1 MKVPLSWLKD
11 YVDIDIGVEDLAEKL
26 TSIGLPVESIT
37 YLSSDVRGVIAGKI
51 MLIKP
56 HPNADKLVV
65 AHVKIGEDIVQV
77 VTGAKNVREGDIIP
91 LAIHGARLYGGLKIK
106 RSKIRGQKSNGM
118 MCSARELGIDLKD
131 LPIEQREGV
140 LILPPDTPPGSD
152 VVKLYCLDDPIL
164 EFETFANRPDQLS
177 VLGIARETAAV
188 LGKKMGMPEIKYP
201 EIPQKASDF
210 IKIEIEDME
219 LCPRYSARIIR
230 DISIGRSPLWMQG
243 RLYAAGMRPINNI
256 VDITNYVMLETGQ
269 PLHAFDLDKIKG
281 GLILVRP
288 AREGESIVS
297 LDGEERK
304 LDPDMLMITD
314 VSGPI
319 AIAGV
324 MGGLETEVNEDT
336 SNVLLES
343 ASFNAASVRRTS
355 IRQNLRSESSR
366 RFEKGIDYHRV
377 EFASRRACH
386 LMEKEGG
393 KVLSGEAVCSITPPG
408 LTEIILRPRRVNH
421 ILGTDIDRDTIRKL
435 LEVLDFKLKDKG
447 EDFLVTVPVIRRDIN
462 EEIDL
467 IEEVARLWGYDNI
480 PTTMPIG
487 VSMGF
492 VEPGIEFDEKLRE
505 LLTKCGL
512 YEIIT
517 LSLYGEEKII
527 EYRIDDSDL
536 LKVMNPVTTDQK
548 VFRADAV
555 PHIIDLLKRNMANR
569 RFRFKLFEISKIY
582 KDIGEEEPVER
593 NELTLVLSAPQN
605 NGKEYDFFAMKGIVE
620 FLAGELNMDLSFEK
634 GELPYLHPGKTADI
648 FSDGERIGVMGYL
661 HPEIAM
667 EQGIEQDVVIG
678 GISIDKLRKLEKP
691 RKFREIPRYPPV
703 ERDLSILLDDSVPA
717 IDIEEVIRKEG
728 KPIITD
734 IYCYDVYKGKQ
745 IPDQKKSMTFKLTFS
760 SSERTLTDEEVQKK
774 IDKILKQL
782 EGKVGASLRG

>member
-1 MKVPLSWLKD
+1 
-11 YVDIDIGVEDLAEKL
+11 
-26 TSIGLPVESIT
+26 
-37 YLSSDVRGVIAGKI
+37 
-51 MLIKP
+51 
-56 HPNADKLVV
+56 
-65 AHVKIGEDIVQV
+65 
-77 VTGAKNVREGDIIP
+77 
-91 LAIHGARLYGGLKIK
+91 
-106 RSKIRGQKSNGM
+106 
-118 MCSARELGIDLKD
+118 
-131 LPIEQREGV
+131 
-140 LILPPDTPPGSD
+140 
-152 VVKLYCLDDPIL
+152 
-164 EFETFANRPDQLS
+164 
-177 VLGIARETAAV
+177 
-188 LGKKMGMPEIKYP
+188 
-201 EIPQKASDF
+201 
-210 IKIEIEDME
+210 
-219 LCPRYSARIIR
+219 
-230 DISIGRSPLWMQG
+230 
-243 RLYAAGMRPINNI
+243 
-256 VDITNYVMLETGQ
+256 
-269 PLHAFDLDKIKG
+269 
-281 GLILVRP
+281 
-288 AREGESIVS
+288 
-297 LDGEERK
+297 
-304 LDPDMLMITD
+304 
-314 VSGPI
+314 
-319 AIAGV
+319 
-324 MGGLETEVNEDT
+324 
-336 SNVLLES
+336 
-343 ASFNAASVRRTS
+343 
-355 IRQNLRSESSR
+355 
-366 RFEKGIDYHRV
+366 
-377 EFASRRACH
+377 
-386 LMEKEGG
+386 MEKEGG

-447 EDFLVTVPVIRRDIN
+447 EDFLVTVPVIRRDIH

-480 PTTMPIG
+480 PATIPIG

-717 IDIEEVIRKEG
+717 
-728 KPIITD
+728 
-734 IYCYDVYKGKQ
+734 
-745 IPDQKKSMTFKLTFS
+745 L
-760 SSERTLTDEEVQKK
+760 
-774 IDKILKQL
+774 
-782 EGKVGASLRG
+782 SLIHI